1 MTYAG
6 IKRFAAGK
14 TITGIIVGGIGAIML
29 ICSLP
34 FVVGI
39 ALAAAMVYY
48 GWKLMKNGSADNGV
62 SSFDPEPASAAY
74 QSHFDDEWE
83 EFLKKNN
90 INILGGI
97 RYGIKR
103 IRDMFVASVHE
114 GLDKMEN
121 PKVMLNQYVRDM
133 ESDIAKAKQTIVKQ
147 HTIAYQFKKKI

>member
-1 MTYAG
+1 MYLGYPSFLEEEASALSSARHRELND
-6 IKRFAAGK
+6 IRRSQKVCRGK
-14 TITGIIVGGIGAIML
+14 NYHGNHRGRYRSIML

-83 EFLKKNN
+83 EFLKK
-90 INILGGI
+90 
-97 RYGIKR
+97 K
-103 IRDMFVASVHE
+103 
-114 GLDKMEN
+114 
-121 PKVMLNQYVRDM
+121 
-133 ESDIAKAKQTIVKQ
+133 
-147 HTIAYQFKKKI
+147 

>member
-1 MTYAG
+1 MYLGSLSFLEEEASALSSRSPSGALMTYAG

-48 GWKLMKNGSADNGV
+48 GWKLMKNGSADSGV

-83 EFLKKNN
+83 EFLKK
-90 INILGGI
+90 
-97 RYGIKR
+97 K
-103 IRDMFVASVHE
+103 
-114 GLDKMEN
+114 
-121 PKVMLNQYVRDM
+121 
-133 ESDIAKAKQTIVKQ
+133 
-147 HTIAYQFKKKI
+147 

>member
-1 MTYAG
+1 MYLGSPSFWRRKLRLYHPARHRELDD
-6 IKRFAAGK
+6 IRRNQKVCRGK

-83 EFLKKNN
+83 EFLKK
-90 INILGGI
+90 
-97 RYGIKR
+97 K
-103 IRDMFVASVHE
+103 
-114 GLDKMEN
+114 
-121 PKVMLNQYVRDM
+121 
-133 ESDIAKAKQTIVKQ
+133 
-147 HTIAYQFKKKI
+147 